1 MNHTDGVVHGS
12 GTQTEAVCKAAA
24 TANVRLQ
31 SLATTL
37 RFAVEAK
44 GTMPVVK
51 LVNHATR
58 EVFRQ
63 VRPQDM
69 LAISRSLE
77 RMQRVMAKMS

>member
-1 MNHTDGVVHGS
+1 MTLTDRAVHGS

-24 TANVRLQ
+24 TANVKLQ

-44 GTMPVVK
+44 GGMPVVK
-51 LVNHATR
+51 LVNHSTR

-63 VRPQDM
+63 VPPQDM